1 MELVAR
7 SRLFDRE
14 WYLQTNPDVAAAE
27 FEPLLHFV
35 LHGAEEGRN
44 PSFVFDTQWYR
55 RTYPDAG
62 PGNPVI
68 HYALT
73 GASKGYST
81 HPAYV
86 YDVLPGKRT
95 GGYSLEETPS
105 GLFLLSHQ
113 RIDRSFLFE
122 RDWYLERY
130 RNVAASGGDPLQHYL
145 LHGVAEGCNPNR
157 FFDTRW
163 YLARYPDVRASGWNP
178 LLHYIETGAGLGYDP
193 HPFLSDAEL
202 RRHMT
207 ADSRPDLSPLE
218 NFLHS
223 VMQARPSAAPKFG
236 PYDVHRATDLI
247 LRERARS
254 AQTRHAETMEFRPRF
269 VVLVEPAD
277 SPGMEVTRGS
287 LDRQVYP
294 ELEVVPDRAA
304 AARALAAAADT
315 YLLWLEPGD
324 APAPDCLYEVAR
336 LLNADRRP
344 ALVYFDHERRTPGDL
359 RWPVH
364 KPGWSPDHLETSDY
378 MDSAVCFRGGDAL
391 ELLGAADSRYDLVLR
406 LTERTAQ
413 VDHIR
418 KILLEKPGADAP
430 DGGEARDVRAIE
442 GRLRRTGRTGRVQP
456 NAPGSSCY
464 DVRVDLESTP
474 LVSIV
479 IPTAGKVITYGGRE
493 VDLLA
498 DCVGGII
505 SKSTYKN
512 IEFVIVDNGDF
523 DRRRLAEIGDVK
535 LRYVTYTQ
543 PEVNI
548 AKKINLGALHALG
561 DVLIILN
568 DDVVPMS
575 VDWIERMLAHL
586 QKPHVGIV
594 GAKLLYPDGTLQHVG
609 MVACDGHLHHVRHR
623 WPRQDLGYENSTVG
637 VRNYVAITGA
647 VSLISKSRF
656 QQAGGYPEQLP
667 IDFNDAHL
675 CYTLRELGCSVV
687 YEPAAELLHYH
698 AVSAERT
705 PRPQDFEYFT
715 RRWSRVVY
723 DPFYNETFFERQPA
737 SYRLAYSETTS

>member
-35 LHGAEEGRN
+35 LHGADEGRN
-44 PSFVFDTQWYR
+44 PSFVFDTEWYR

-81 HPAYV
+81 HPAYI

-95 GGYSLEETPS
+95 GGYSVEETPS
-105 GLFLLSHQ
+105 GLFLFSHQ

-122 RDWYLERY
+122 RDWYLEQY
-130 RNVAASGGDPLQHYL
+130 SNVAVSGGDPLQHYL
-145 LHGVAEGCNPNR
+145 LHGVAEGRNPNR

-163 YLARYPDVRASGWNP
+163 YLAQYPDVRASGWNP
-178 LLHYIETGAGLGYDP
+178 LLHYIEKGADLGYDP
-193 HPFLSDAEL
+193 HPFLTDAEL

-247 LRERARS
+247 LRERARP

-269 VVLVEPAD
+269 VALVEAAD
-277 SPGMEVTRGS
+277 SPGMEVTCGS
-287 LDRQVYP
+287 LERQVYP
-294 ELEVVPDRAA
+294 ELEIVHDRAA
-304 AARALAAAADT
+304 AAQALAAGADT
-315 YLLWLEPGD
+315 YFLWLEAGD
-324 APAPDCLYEVAR
+324 TLTSDCLYEVAR
-336 LLNADRRP
+336 LLNADPGP
-344 ALVYFDHERRTPGDL
+344 ALVYFDHERRTPEGL

-364 KPGWSPDHLETSDY
+364 KPGWSPDYVETSNY
-378 MDSAVCFRGGDAL
+378 MDSAVVFRGGHAL
-391 ELLGAADSRYDLVLR
+391 DLLGEADSRYDLVLR
-406 LTERTAQ
+406 LTERPVQ
-413 VDHIR
+413 IEHIR
-418 KILLEKPGADAP
+418 KILLAKQGARAP
-430 DGGEARDVRAIE
+430 DGGEARDVHAIE
-442 GRLRRTGRTGRVQP
+442 GRLRRTGRTGVVRL
-456 NAPGSSCY
+456 NAPGSGSY
-464 DVRVDLESTP
+464 DVKVDLETAP

-493 VDLLA
+493 VDLLVE
-498 DCVGGII
+498 CVGGIVKT
-505 SKSTYKN
+505 SSYKN
-512 IEFVIVDNGDF
+512 IEFIIVENGDL
-523 DRRRLAEIGDVK
+523 DRSRLANVGDVSV
-535 LRYVTYTQ
+535 RYLTYDLS
-543 PEVNI
+543 EVNI
-548 AKKINLGALHALG
+548 ARKINLGAIYALG
-561 DVLIILN
+561 SVLLILN
-568 DDVVPMS
+568 DDVAPLS
-575 VDWIERMLAHL
+575 SDWIERMLAHL

-594 GAKLLYPDGTLQHVG
+594 GAKLLYPDDTLQHVG

-623 WPRQDLGYENSTVG
+623 WPRQDFGYENSTAG

-656 QQAGGYPEQLP
+656 QEAGGYPEQLP

-675 CYTLRELGCSVV
+675 CYTLREMGYSVV

-698 AVSAERT
+698 AVSAERP
-705 PRPQDFEYFT
+705 PRPQDFDYFSQ
-715 RRWSRVVY
+715 RWSGVVY
-723 DPFYNETFFERQPA
+723 DSFYNEDCFERQPA
-737 SYRLAYSETTS
+737 SYRLTYSETTY